1 MISTVPQTP
10 TLFPTS
16 VRANITYGLELNS
29 GLASIANM
37 EHAARRAGIHDF
49 IASLP
54 RGYETVI
61 GDGGLG
67 LSGGQVQRIVIAR
80 ALCRRPKI
88 LILDEAT
95 SALDRESAWVVRKSV
110 GELVREESGMTVI
123 IITHSRDMMQCADCV
138 VVLEQ
143 GRVAEE
149 GGFKELVARK
159 GKLWEML
166 RAGGSIG
173 GEATECLS
181 HSV

>member
-1 MISTVPQTP
+1 MISIVPQTP

-29 GLASIANM
+29 GLTSIANV

-49 IASLP
+49 IANLP
-54 RGYETVI
+54 SGYETVI

-80 ALCRRPKI
+80 ALCRRPKV

-95 SALDRESAWVVRKSV
+95 SALDGESAWVVRKSV
-110 GELVREESGMTVI
+110 SELVREESGMTVI
-123 IITHSRDMMQCADCV
+123 IITHSRDMMQCADYV

-143 GRVAEE
+143 GRLAEE
-149 GGFKELVARK
+149 GGFRELVARK

-166 RAGGSIG
+166 RVGGVLEERS
-173 GEATECLS
+173 
-181 HSV
+181 

>member
-1 MISTVPQTP
+1 MISIVPQTP

-29 GLASIANM
+29 GLTSIANV
-37 EHAARRAGIHDF
+37 EQAARRAGIHDF
-49 IASLP
+49 IVSLP

-95 SALDRESAWVVRKSV
+95 SALDGESAWVVRKSV
-110 GELVREESGMTVI
+110 NELVREESRMTVV
-123 IITHSRDMMQCADCV
+123 IITHSRDMMQCADHV
-138 VVLEQ
+138 VVLDQ

-149 GGFKELVARK
+149 GEFRELLARR

-166 RAGGSIG
+166 RVGGVLEERS
-173 GEATECLS
+173 
-181 HSV
+181 

>member
-1 MISTVPQTP
+1 
-10 TLFPTS
+10 
-16 VRANITYGLELNS
+16 
-29 GLASIANM
+29 M

-49 IASLP
+49 IVSLP

-95 SALDRESAWVVRKSV
+95 SALDGESAWVVRNSV
-110 GELVREESGMTVI
+110 SQLVREESGMTVI
-123 IITHSRDMMQCADCV
+123 IITHSRDMMQCADYV

-149 GGFKELVARK
+149 GGFRELVARK

-166 RAGGSIG
+166 RVGGSSG
-173 GEATECLS
+173 GDATECLS
-181 HSV
+181 RSV

>member
-1 MISTVPQTP
+1 MMSIVPQTP

-16 VRANITYGLELNS
+16 VRANITYGIELNS
-29 GLASIANM
+29 RLTSRENM
-37 EHAARRAGIHDF
+37 ERAAQRAGIHDF

-54 RGYETVI
+54 GGYETFI

-67 LSGGQVQRIVIAR
+67 LSGGQAQRIVIAR

-95 SALDRESAWVVRKSV
+95 SALDGESAWVVRRSV
-110 GELVREESGMTVI
+110 MELVREGSGMTVI
-123 IITHSRDMMQCADCV
+123 IITHSMDMMQCADKI

-149 GGFKELVARK
+149 GVFTELLARK
-159 GKLWEML
+159 GRLWEML
-166 RAGGSIG
+166 RVGGVL
-173 GEATECLS
+173 EDR
-181 HSV
+181 